1 MKKPIVVLVMFIAL
15 VFLFFTFTPNVW
27 SQSKNVEVLSY
38 SWYISDLNSF
48 IVIGEIQN
56 VGSNNIEYIALTG
69 RVNSSDGEDQA
80 WSTTTVYSNEI
91 LPQQKAPFL
100 MYFFADNSYSR
111 EFSWASGD
119 LDNVEFNVIVSDET
133 DNYQYPDLEIVN
145 DSHQIDSNGGYT
157 VTGTILNKGNQTT
170 GKLWVVATFYNSTG
184 SVIAT
189 GFSDYLTP
197 DYLQADQTTSFIV
210 NTVDAVP
217 ELSDEMAVIADKI
230 TVYSLLI
237 QTEEPIIP
245 EFPSLI
251 ILLVLMVS
259 PLFVMILKK
268 KVFRSIQD

>member
-100 MYFFADNSYSR
+100 MYFFVDNSYSR

-197 DYLQADQTTSFIV
+197 DYLHADQTTPFLV
-210 NTVDAVP
+210 NTVYAVP